1 MSSKYILAGR
11 GRSRFVVGASLA
23 AIAFAAV
30 PSAHAAD
37 GGNGGDSYEHY
48 ALGGV
53 ITATDGGNG
62 VTSETLESNTYDA
75 SGGAGGSSGI
85 IAGNGGN
92 GGDGTAGTGGT
103 GGLGGS
109 FPGQDGEDGQS
120 VIIDHGSPGA
130 GGGGAGA
137 AGMVNL
143 ASDPETY
150 LVFIEEN
157 LSGGDG
163 GNGGS
168 TGPYEGME
176 HADGGAGGGGA
187 GGTGL
192 ITDGDIYILSG
203 VTIAGG
209 AGGNG
214 GDSSEGYP
222 GEGGD
227 GGDGVLLLDGSLV
240 NEGTISAGAG
250 GTGGTMYDGSVAID
264 GANGVG
270 VRALGDDAVV
280 SNYGTIS
287 GVVLATDIDGNDIYD
302 TAVQFEGANATF
314 VVGDNSVVNG
324 DVVALDT
331 STDTNTVVYKTA
343 LTTTIDTAALTEQF
357 VNFGAVELGS
367 GGSYVI
373 SGNDNGVHTWTAQSA
388 NVAIT
393 STNVFAST
401 LVLADGSV
409 LDLEAET
416 YLYLTDLVM
425 GTDTSVNLGANSSL
439 AGFITGEGDVSFN
452 VDEGYSAL
460 WDATF
465 YGSSSTTFHKTGDG
479 TLMIDEDTVQADS
492 GAAIYLDGGSLWL
505 QGDALSGRTITAAD
519 QTSILLYP
527 ATDGPG
533 SMTSNLVLGG
543 ELTFVASNPTI
554 LNGDISGDG
563 SLRTIGDDILLRG
576 DNTYTGGTV
585 IESGMLTIEDAT
597 KLGTGAVTVETNGTL
612 QLVDGFTFANDI
624 VGAGGTIQTY
634 YSESPVTLSGDISGS
649 LLKLQGNDFALTG
662 DSIDL
667 NTLNVGRHLILA
679 DQTINADYLLFDYYD
694 PEGVANGLV
703 TTGDV
708 VINGYSTG
716 VGSNTTFDVTGTL
729 ILNTSLGALNSDYV
743 LLEKTGTGSLVL
755 NGYDLGNG
763 SVSALGRV
771 SLDILEGNL
780 TINGDVAAA
789 DANLDLGIP
798 ESIISIYDNASLT
811 LGDGVEVDR
820 TIWTDDAVTLIQAEG
835 SALISGDV
843 EGVGFTKTGAG
854 ALNLSGTGSLE
865 AVTVSEG
872 TLGLASSTAVG
883 DATITVTDGAIEFF
897 DGIDIANDIAIAG
910 SAEFIQN
917 LGETTLS
924 GDLSGEGSLVKT
936 GNGKLILTGTNS
948 FTGGITIDGG
958 LFVAADGSSLGS
970 GALNL
975 TDTTFEL
982 VDGILVENN
991 IVIGGEVDFFQDGG
1005 SSTLGGDIS
1014 GEGQFIKTGLGTVL
1028 LTGTNTYTGGTL
1040 VSEGTISGDLDALQG
1055 EIEIGTDG
1063 TLVIDQDTDGTFGG
1077 SLLGDGMLIK
1087 DGLGMV
1093 TLAGS
1098 YDFAGSTSIVD
1109 GGLNILG
1116 DFASDITIQ
1125 AGGTLTGDG
1134 SVGGIVV
1141 ADGGVLAPNGT
1152 MTANGSVTFQ
1162 EGSTFQVR
1170 TSAIGENDALVVNG
1184 GVSIEGGLV
1193 NVIASNGAFVQQT
1206 GLVTT
1211 AAVEDYGYGAQTS
1224 YTLITADNVDGTFDD
1239 VQTDLAFLT
1248 PSLVYTAGTVGLV
1261 LQRNDIAF
1269 SEVAV
1274 TPNEMAVGQVVDAV
1288 VLDQTGLYDA
1298 IVGLSADE
1306 TRAAF
1311 NSLSGEAHASVANV
1325 VWQDVSRNRRI
1336 VSARL
1341 DQQPH
1346 EGPALWVSLETG
1358 KDAWDGNANS
1368 ARYEREVTNTVG
1380 GIEYGFGQ
1388 STVGLAV
1395 GYSTG
1400 HMDIDDRGSNAKV
1413 AGTHV
1418 EAYAGTRL
1426 GSLLLALG
1434 GDYADFDV
1442 DMDRDIQVGQFAETA
1457 SSSYGAKAYGVHAE
1471 VTLGT
1476 GALQP
1481 FAGINWTRFDR
1492 DAFSETGATLGLD
1505 GASQKSDW
1513 TYSALGLKGLVSLD
1527 RTDAVSLRYSA
1538 QWQHALDGT
1547 ETEAT
1552 MAFNGTTDA
1561 FTIAGTPLSKD
1572 AALVD
1577 LGFDLRFTE
1586 SLGLNVSYAGTFSKA
1601 GDSNAAR
1608 ATLSYRF

>member
-1 MSSKYILAGR
+1 MSSKYLLAGS
-11 GRSRFVVGASLA
+11 GRSRFIAGASLA
-23 AIAFAAV
+23 AIALSAVTPANAAE
-30 PSAHAAD
+30 
-37 GGNGGDSYEHY
+37 GGNGGNAYMNQ
-48 ALGGV
+48 AVGGV
-53 ITATDGGNG
+53 PTNRDGGDG
-62 VTSETLESNTYDA
+62 MIGASGDG
-75 SGGAGGSSGI
+75 SGGAGGSTTATGLV
-85 IAGNGGN
+85 AGDGGDGGN
-92 GGDGTAGTGGT
+92 GSA
-103 GGLGGS
+103 GLGGAGGAGGAAGQD
-109 FPGQDGEDGQS
+109 GQDGES
-120 VIIDHGSPGA
+120 VYLGDGSPGG
-130 GGGGAGA
+130 GGGGAGGAGYINVTA
-137 AGMVNL
+137 APFNG
-143 ASDPETY
+143 SYSGDY
-150 LVFIEEN
+150 D

-168 TGPYEGME
+168 TNYASSGDFP
-176 HADGGAGGGGA
+176 DGGAGGGGA
-187 GGTGL
+187 GGAGL
-192 ITDGDIYILSG
+192 ITGTIVIYPD
-203 VTIAGG
+203 VTIT
-209 AGGNG
+209 
-214 GDSSEGYP
+214 
-222 GEGGD
+222 GGD
-227 GGDGVLLLDGSLV
+227 GGDGGNSSGYGHPGDGGDGGEGVILLNGALV
-240 NEGTISAGAG
+240 NYGTIVGGAG
-250 GTGGTMYDGSVAID
+250 GSAGSSSSWTASD
-264 GANGVG
+264 GANGPG
-270 VRALGDDAVV
+270 VLVAGSNSTVI
-280 SNYGTIS
+280 NYGTIS
-287 GVVLATDIDGNDIYD
+287 GVVLGTDVDGNAIYD
-302 TAVQFEGANATF
+302 TAVKFEGANGTF
-314 VVGDNSVVNG
+314 RVSDGSVVNG
-324 DVVALDT
+324 DVVGLASSADNNQLIYQSSGT
-331 STDTNTVVYKTA
+331 K
-343 LTTTIDTAALTEQF
+343 LIDVDQMNDQF
-357 VNFGAVELGS
+357 VNFGRVQLGQF
-367 GGSYVI
+367 GSYVI
-373 SGNDNGVHTWTAQSA
+373 SGDDNGAHTWTAVQA
-388 NVAIT
+388 NVSI
-393 STNVFAST
+393 AST
-401 LVLADGSV
+401 DVFSSTLNLTDGSV
-409 LDLEAET
+409 LNLEPET
-416 YLYLTDLVM
+416 YLYVTDLVM
-425 GTDTSVNLGANSSL
+425 GTGTSVNFSDYSALQGS
-439 AGFITGEGDVSFN
+439 ITGDGDVSFN
-452 VDEGYSAL
+452 VNEGYASM
-460 WDATF
+460 WDADF
-465 YGSSSTTFHKTGDG
+465 YGAAETTFHKTGAG
-479 TLMIDEDTVQADS
+479 TLGLDS
-492 GAAIYLDGGSLWL
+492 ESFRPDSTAAIHLDGGTLSLH
-505 QGDALSGRTITAAD
+505 GNALGGRTVTAAD
-519 QTSILLYP
+519 QTTINFQPEFEGLDEFSS
-527 ATDGPG
+527 D
-533 SMTSNLVLGG
+533 LVLNG
-543 ELTFVASNPTI
+543 ELTLSGNNPTI
-554 LNGDISGDG
+554 VSGNISGEG
-563 SLRTIGDDILLRG
+563 SLWTEGTYLLTG
-576 DNTYTGGTV
+576 LNTYSGGTY
-585 IESGMLTIEDAT
+585 IAGTLALAGASSA
-597 KLGTGAVTVETNGTL
+597 GTGTTTIYGTL
-612 QLVDGFTFANDI
+612 ELGDGWNFANDI
-624 VGAGGTIQTY
+624 ASSNGTI
-634 YSESPVTLSGDISGS
+634 YSSAGEDGLVTLSGDISGGY
-649 LLKLQGNDFALTG
+649 LTLAGNNFALTG
-662 DSIDL
+662 DSIEL
-667 NTLNVGRHLILA
+667 NTISVGRYLVLA
-679 DQTINADYLLFDYYD
+679 DQTINADIQFGWSEPDGT
-694 PEGVANGLV
+694 PNGLV

-708 VINGYSTG
+708 VLNNNYG
-716 VGSNTTFDVTGTL
+716 VFANSYTTLDVTGTL
-729 ILNTSLGALNSDYV
+729 TLNGELGAQSIEHAV
-743 LLEKTGTGSLVL
+743 VTKTGTGSLVL
-755 NGYDLGNG
+755 NGFLHEEGGTSDIHTLGQIDL
-763 SVSALGRV
+763 A
-771 SLDILEGNL
+771 ILEGNV
-780 TINGDVAAA
+780 TINRDVSADPGDVEA
-789 DANLDLGIP
+789 GIP
-798 ESIISIYDNASLT
+798 ASIISIYDNASLT
-811 LGDGVEVDR
+811 LGDGVEVAR
-820 TIWTDDAVTLIQAEG
+820 TIWTDDAVTLIQTDG
-835 SALISGDV
+835 SALISGDI
-843 EGVGFTKTGAG
+843 EGAGFTKTGAG
-854 ALNLSGTGSLE
+854 ALNLSGNGSLE
-865 AVTVSEG
+865 VVTVSEG
-872 TLGLASSTAVG
+872 TLGLASSTALG

-897 DGIDIANDIAIAG
+897 DSIDIANDIAIAG

-936 GNGKLILTGTNS
+936 GGGKLILTGTNS

-991 IVIGGEVDFFQDGG
+991 IVIGGEVSFDQNGG

-1014 GEGQFIKTGLGTVL
+1014 GEGQFIKTGLGTVF

-1055 EIEIGTDG
+1055 DIEIGTDG
-1063 TLVIDQDTDGTFGG
+1063 TLVIDQDTDGSFGG
-1077 SLLGDGMLIK
+1077 SLLGDGLLIK

-1093 TLAGS
+1093 TLPGS
-1098 YDFAGSTSIVD
+1098 YDFVGSTSIVA
-1109 GGLNILG
+1109 GGLNVLG

-1125 AGGTLTGDG
+1125 SGGTLTGNG
-1134 SVGGIVV
+1134 NVGGIVV
-1141 ADGGVLAPNGT
+1141 ADGGVLAPTGT
-1152 MTANGSVTFQ
+1152 MTANGNVTFQ
-1162 EGSTFQVR
+1162 EGSTFQVN
-1170 TSAIGENDALVVNG
+1170 TSAVGENDALAVNG

-1224 YTLITADNVDGTFDD
+1224 YTLITADSVDGAFDD

-1274 TPNEMAVGQVVDAV
+1274 TPNEMAVGQIVDAI

-1346 EGPALWVSLETG
+1346 EGPALWMSLETG

-1457 SSSYGAKAYGVHAE
+1457 SSSYGAKAYGAHAE

-1476 GALQP
+1476 GAVQP
-1481 FAGINWTRFDR
+1481 FGGINWTRFDR
-1492 DAFSETGATLGLD
+1492 DEFSETGATLGLD

-1513 TYSALGLKGLVSLD
+1513 TYSALGVKGFVSLD
-1527 RTDAVSLRYSA
+1527 PTDAVSLRYSA

-1547 ETEAT
+1547 KTEAT
-1552 MAFNGTTDA
+1552 MAFNGTTEA

-1577 LGFDLRFTE
+1577 LGFDIRFTE